1 MGRKVLFF
9 IIMLLSICSLFA
21 EETVDISWSHNDES
35 VTLYRWR
42 RGEGEWTVTE
52 ENKATTFYK
61 VGTTEVYHIEASYDG
76 NAWSNDHPVII
87 TEAESIYVSWS
98 WISDEGV
105 MFHRWRLNGSGWHVI
120 ESPLSGTGTIE
131 IETGERYKLEIQS
144 SYDGKA
150 WSESAESI
158 LTAVRAVKNKKGPK
172 LSLEASSSFSL
183 SYAFYDFYNGHEIAG
198 ARYLTTTDSSFTAD
212 AELAFSIGKN
222 FRVWGGYAYSRESKK
237 ETVIP
242 DAFVVEHH
250 QMEVGFDVLFPIH
263 DKWRIYLGL
272 NSAYSIDVN
281 AGYWSPSFFF
291 GGRLGFDYFI
301 NKNFYVGIKSG
312 VRVAHNDDNDPLY
325 RSFTYLLDPIGLG
338 VGVKF

>member
-1 MGRKVLFF
+1 MRRKAFF
-9 IIMLLSICSLFA
+9 LIVILLSICSLFA
-21 EETVDISWSHNDES
+21 EETVAISWSHNDES
-35 VTLYRWR
+35 VTLYRWK
-42 RGEGEWTVTE
+42 RGEGEWTITE

-61 VGTTEVYHIEASYDG
+61 EGTTEVYHIEASYDG
-76 NAWSNDHPVII
+76 ENWSDDHPVII
-87 TEAESIYVSWS
+87 TESETISISWS
-98 WISDEGV
+98 WINEGV
-105 MFHRWRLNGSGWHVI
+105 KYHRWRLNDGEWHIV
-120 ESPLSGTGTIE
+120 EDTNTGNIE
-131 IETGERYKLEIQS
+131 ITVGERYLFSVQS
-144 SYDGKA
+144 SYDGEI
-150 WSESAESI
+150 WSNSSDSL
-158 LTAVRAVKNKKGPK
+158 LTTIRVEKSRKKLPK
-172 LSLEASSSFSL
+172 LSFEAQTSISL

-198 ARYLTTTDSSFTAD
+198 ARYLTTTDPSFTAD

-222 FRVWGGYAYSRESKK
+222 FRFWGGYAYSRESKK

-250 QMEVGFDVLFPIH
+250 QMETGFDVLFPIE
-263 DKWRIYLGL
+263 DRWRLYFGL

-325 RSFTYLLDPIGLG
+325 RSFTYLVDPIGLR